1 MANHDNQT
9 QTAIK
14 GPGKG
19 PAIVAAFGAI
29 AGVVMLISLFMP
41 AKTQDAATV
50 ASTPATA
57 PIAAADA
64 TQDIAPVATVEVE
77 QAALIK
83 VSLSGEEMVKNN
95 CAMCH
100 AAGMMNAPK
109 IGDKAQWAPR
119 IAQGYETIVKH
130 AIEGIRSMPA
140 RGGNPA
146 YTDFEMARAVVHMAN
161 ASGATFEE
169 PKESAAQI
177 APAESTPSE
186 STAAEAAP
194 AT

>member
-1 MANHDNQT
+1 MANHDNHAQS
-9 QTAIK
+9 AIK

-19 PAIVAAFGAI
+19 PAIVAVFGAI
-29 AGVVMLISLFMP
+29 AGIVMLISLFMP
-41 AKTQDAATV
+41 AKTEDAATV
-50 ASTPATA
+50 ASAPA
-57 PIAAADA
+57 PVVVADA
-64 TQDIAPVATVEVE
+64 TQNIAPVATVEVE
-77 QAALIK
+77 QASLIK

-161 ASGATFEE
+161 ASGAKFEE
-169 PKESAAQI
+169 PKEPAAEI
-177 APAESTPSE
+177 APADGAPAESTP
-186 STAAEAAP
+186 AEAAL

>member
-1 MANHDNQT
+1 MANHDNQA

-29 AGVVMLISLFMP
+29 AGVVMLVSLFMP
-41 AKTQDAATV
+41 AKTEDAATV
-50 ASTPATA
+50 ATA
-57 PIAAADA
+57 PVAAADA
-64 TQDIAPVATVEVE
+64 TQNIAPVATVEVE
-77 QAALIK
+77 QAAIIK

-161 ASGATFEE
+161 ASGAKFEE
-169 PKESAAQI
+169 PKESAAEI
-177 APAESTPSE
+177 APADGAPAESTP
-186 STAAEAAP
+186 AEAAP